1 MERLLD
7 LVIIG
12 AGPAG
17 MTAAIYASRAMMRYV
32 LLEKGLP
39 GGEIATSNDVEN
51 YPGFKHIAGWELSGK
66 IEEHAISL
74 GAEIIIDEV
83 VSIDVSSELKAVIG
97 QSGTVYRAKSVILAT
112 GASPRKLGIPSE
124 ERFFGKGISVCA
136 TCDGAL
142 YKGRTVAVVGGG
154 DVAIEYAIY
163 LARMCKKVYLIH
175 RRHELRA
182 AKVLQ
187 AKVFQLP
194 NVEIVW
200 DSVVSEFHGAE
211 YVESIVVDNKVTN
224 LQSQLVVDCLFV
236 AVGMD
241 PNSNVLVGKVDMAPG
256 GWILTDENCETSVK
270 GVFAVGDVRKK
281 LLRQV
286 VTSVADGAIA
296 VYASEKYLL

>member
-1 MERLLD
+1 MERFLD

-17 MTAAIYASRAMMRYV
+17 MTAAIYASRARMNYV

-39 GGEIATSNDVEN
+39 GGEIANSYDVEN
-51 YPGFKHIAGWELSGK
+51 YPGFTHISGWDLSSK
-66 IEEHAISL
+66 IADHALSL
-74 GAEIIIDEV
+74 GAEIITDEV
-83 VSIDVSSELKAVIG
+83 VSVNVSGDIKAVLG
-97 QSGTVYRAKSVILAT
+97 ESGTTYLAKSVILAT
-112 GASPRKLGIPSE
+112 GASPRMLGTPDE
-124 ERFFGKGISVCA
+124 KRFLGKGISFCA

-154 DVAIEYAIY
+154 DVAVEYAIY

-187 AKVFQLP
+187 VKLFQIP
-194 NVEIVW
+194 NVELVW
-200 DSVVSEFHGAE
+200 DSVIGEISGNE
-211 YVESIVVDNKVTN
+211 YVESISVDNKSTN
-224 LQSQLVVDCLFV
+224 QTTTLAIDCLFV

-241 PNSNVLVGKVDMAPG
+241 PNSSLLQGKVDMATG
-256 GWILTDENCETSVK
+256 GWILTDENCETSIK
-270 GVFAVGDVRKK
+270 GLFAVGDVRKK

-296 VYASEKYLL
+296 VYASEKYL